1 MPSNSLLRLEARAPG
16 YVREPKRVC
25 TRKILLFCYRWALL
39 RWATICLMSGEGCE
53 IIPRIFQDKTDGWTE
68 WLLAFSP
75 AYLLVCLSCLTCLCV
90 CLSVCVSVRLFFFF
104 FFCLF
109 AFWFTLFSTFQT
121 KQQAPGGR
129 VISSTAEAEQAL
141 TNLESLRVNK
151 QYTSLAEHIM
161 EAHSFIANPLHSL
174 MEGPQFV
181 AKLVRQLFPN
191 DRALAIVATWII
203 GIMEKA

>member
-1 MPSNSLLRLEARAPG
+1 MFDEWGRLRNYPKNIPGQDRRMDGMTACFLACLFACLPVLSDLL
-16 YVREPKRVC
+16 
-25 TRKILLFCYRWALL
+25 
-39 RWATICLMSGEGCE
+39 
-53 IIPRIFQDKTDGWTE
+53 
-68 WLLAFSP
+68 
-75 AYLLVCLSCLTCLCV
+75 
-90 CLSVCVSVRLFFFF
+90 VCVSVCVCFCPSLFFC
-104 FFCLF
+104 FCLF

>member
-1 MPSNSLLRLEARAPG
+1 MSENLKGCVHERFFFFLLSLSAVKVDHYISDERGWLRN
-16 YVREPKRVC
+16 Y
-25 TRKILLFCYRWALL
+25 LLL
-39 RWATICLMSGEGCE
+39 
-53 IIPRIFQDKTDGWTE
+53 DKTRTDGRNDC
-68 WLLAFSP
+68 LLSR
-75 AYLLVCLSCLTCLCV
+75 LLTQLFVCLSDLLECVCV
-90 CLSVCVSVRLFFFF
+90 CLSVCCLCVYLCVSVHLS
-104 FFCLF
+104 FCLF
-109 AFWFTLFSTFQT
+109 VFCFPFWFTLFSSFQT

-191 DRALAIVATWII
+191 DRALAIVAIWII
-203 GIMEKA
+203 GII